1 MEFRRVLFRSSGS
14 PRTRAGLSRAPT
26 ASTPSGARAR
36 RRSGSPAACR
46 PMATPMCFFPRERC
60 PGLIQTM
67 RRLGAEEKALWEK
80 VVASVRPL
88 HAHTG
93 APADEPA
100 SVSPEPRRAATP
112 KERVIARPEP
122 RTTAPKPGVTL
133 DAGWDRRLG
142 GGPVQPDIV
151 VDLISEEQPSELQS
165 LM

>member
-1 MEFRRVLFRSSGS
+1 
-14 PRTRAGLSRAPT
+14 
-26 ASTPSGARAR
+26 
-36 RRSGSPAACR
+36 
-46 PMATPMCFFPRERC
+46 MATPMCFFPRERC

-112 KERVIARPEP
+112 KARVIARPEP
-122 RTTAPKPGVTL
+122 RTTAPKPGVPPHPGRAPRPGRGRAHTHH
-133 DAGWDRRLG
+133 RLH
-142 GGPVQPDIV
+142 
-151 VDLISEEQPSELQS
+151 
-165 LM
+165 